1 MNTHLIITAMFT
13 KLKLTALYGLAISP
27 FIWILERITGWYI
40 ENQYYVLFVL
50 GAIIVDHILGSI
62 YHKFHKKDFT
72 LKKNLIGLVVKVG
85 LAVMVGFLFEGINI
99 LITADDKFAELI
111 SGWTVM
117 TLRLIVFLY
126 PTMSALENSNKMTN
140 NKFPGNLG
148 IFKKLKSFTETADLD
163 DLKQNK
169 K

>member
-1 MNTHLIITAMFT
+1 MNITLILTTMYA

-27 FIWILERITGWYI
+27 FIWILEQITGWYI

-50 GAIIVDHILGSI
+50 VAIIIDHILGSI
-62 YHKFHKKDFT
+62 YHKFYKKDFT
-72 LKKNLIGLVVKVG
+72 LKQNLIGLIVKVG
-85 LAVMVGFLFEGINI
+85 LAITVGFLFEGINI

-126 PTMSALENSNKMTN
+126 PAMSALENSSTMTGG
-140 NKFPGNLG
+140 KFPPTG

>member
-1 MNTHLIITAMFT
+1 MNTYLILTEMYV
-13 KLKLTALYGLAISP
+13 KLKLTAFYGFIASP
-27 FIWILERITGWYI
+27 FIWILEKITGWYI

-62 YHKFHKKDFT
+62 YHKFYKKDFAI
-72 LKKNLIGLVVKVG
+72 KQNLIGLIVKVG
-85 LAVMVGFLFEGINI
+85 LAVMVGFLFEGVNI

-126 PTMSALENSNKMTN
+126 PTMSALENSSAMTGG
-140 NKFPGNLG
+140 KFPPTG
-148 IFKKLKSFTETADLD
+148 IFKKLKSFSETADLD

-169 K
+169 N